1 MVNIFILVIFWTFKT
16 GKGRKIAAFMKPSVF
31 QTLLYFVILS
41 NIVELRNNK
50 MLVFYIILS
59 GCKY

>member
-1 MVNIFILVIFWTFKT
+1 MVNIFILVIFWTAKT
-16 GKGRKIAAFMKPSVF
+16 GNRGKIAAFMKPSVF

-41 NIVELRNNK
+41 NTVEIKKNK